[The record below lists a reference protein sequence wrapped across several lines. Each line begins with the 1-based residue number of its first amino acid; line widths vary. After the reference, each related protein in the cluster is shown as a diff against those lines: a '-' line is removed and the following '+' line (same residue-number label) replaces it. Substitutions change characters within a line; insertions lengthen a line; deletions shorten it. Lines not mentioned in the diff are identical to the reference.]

1 MFYSDP
7 MIDAVARGAILIA
20 LALFW
25 IVFLTRIVGLRSFSK
40 MTAFD
45 FVATVATGSLL
56 ANAGVVTK
64 WSDFVQTL
72 AAIFA
77 LFLVQ
82 MIVAWSRQRSKSV
95 QHVVD
100 NSPRILM
107 RDGKID
113 EQALRDTR
121 TTRSDVIAKL
131 REANALELGQVRYV
145 VLEATG
151 DIAVLHGDR
160 VDDELIDNI
169 R

>member
-1 MFYSDP
+1 MFFESD
-7 MIDAVARGAILIA
+7 IYDALARAAILTP

-56 ANAGVVTK
+56 ANAGVATN
-64 WSDFVQTL
+64 WPDFVQTL

-82 MIVAWSRQRSKSV
+82 MIVAWSRQRSKTV
-95 QHVVD
+95 QHILD
-100 NSPRILM
+100 NNPRILM

-121 TTRSDVIAKL
+121 TARSDVIAKL
-131 REANALELGQVRYV
+131 REANALELGKVRYV

-160 VDDELIDNI
+160 IDDELIDKIN
-169 R
+169 